1 MIVTIDR
8 LKQAH
13 VDVDSP
19 VQVAL
24 PPTTIQRRTIR
35 CTAIQCKA
43 STTFQI
49 LLPYQEAQLLHLGS
63 GGSYVANNYCEPL
76 QRTLLTDQTSFS
88 GFRDT
93 LYQCCLDFNSQL
105 WVFVALCYF
114 VLALTTGRNPVPMSP
129 PLLMCVVVSN
139 CSDWSGLM

>member
-24 PPTTIQRRTIR
+24 PPTGGMPPCTIQRRTIR

-49 LLPYQEAQLLHLGS
+49 LLPYQEAQPLHLGS
-63 GGSYVANNYCEPL
+63 GGGYVANNYCEPL
-76 QRTLLTDQTSFS
+76 
-88 GFRDT
+88 
-93 LYQCCLDFNSQL
+93 
-105 WVFVALCYF
+105 
-114 VLALTTGRNPVPMSP
+114 
-129 PLLMCVVVSN
+129 
-139 CSDWSGLM
+139 